1 VKTNSVLLSLLI
13 LEYEKGLKMADT
25 KEKNQNQNQ
34 KHKNNSNGWLSKPV
48 VFALGAAT
56 TYVLGATAPSLQKIV
71 DPLVTGTI
79 KQGIRVTRQARGTVS
94 RVGANLADNYAKA
107 QYELE
112 QEERAARNGKSSPR
126 VVKLED
132 RKADDPQE

>member
-1 VKTNSVLLSLLI
+1 
-13 LEYEKGLKMADT
+13 MADT
-25 KEKNQNQNQ
+25 KEKSQNQSQ
-34 KHKNNSNGWLSKPV
+34 KNNSGSWLSKPV

-56 TYVLGATAPSLQKIV
+56 TYVLGATAPALQKVV

-94 RVGANLADNYAKA
+94 RIGANLADNYAKA

-112 QEERAARNGKSSPR
+112 QEERATRNGKSSPR
-126 VVKLED
+126 VVKLEE
-132 RKADDPQE
+132 RKADDQQD